1 LTFIKAYCDRLEV
14 GEPITLESPDN
25 AKLDGHITAVSRGK
39 KGAQVAI
46 KHGKRTSTWHLP
58 TAAFRARPKQEAV
71 S

>member
-1 LTFIKAYCDRLEV
+1 VTFIKAYCDRLEV

-25 AKLDGHITAVSRGK
+25 TKLDGHITSVSRGK

-58 TAAFRARPKQEAV
+58 TAAFRARPQENK
-71 S
+71 